1 MPSKSEDSEEPSIQ
15 VLFNSL
21 LLDKLSERN
30 LSTGIFVNIIFLFYY
45 NVFVNSLRIPYMQMR
60 YLLSFQFALEYRI
73 CKEKA
78 KEYMTAGE
86 IKVIKIKPCIS

>member
-1 MPSKSEDSEEPSIQ
+1 
-15 VLFNSL
+15 
-21 LLDKLSERN
+21 
-30 LSTGIFVNIIFLFYY
+30 
-45 NVFVNSLRIPYMQMR
+45 MQMR

-86 IKVIKIKPCIS
+86 IKVIKIKPSIS